1 MEELKPSVRYYNGEN
16 YRFALYV
23 YSDEPEIIY
32 LSNVFVDKNSRGKGL
47 GNGIL
52 QKAEIEARKMGGTY
66 LRLKCLSSF
75 WVHVWYGKH
84 GYSDLCVDNNDVSY
98 VWMEKKI

>member
-1 MEELKPSVRYYNGEN
+1 MEELKPSVRYYNSEN
-16 YRFALYV
+16 CRFALYA
-23 YSDEPEIIY
+23 YSDEHDIIY
-32 LSNVFVDKNSRGKGL
+32 LSNVFVDKDSRGKGL

-52 QKAEIEARKMGGTY
+52 RKAEMEARKMGGKY

-84 GYSDLCVDNNDVSY
+84 GYSDLCVDNNDVNY
-98 VWMEKKI
+98 IWMEKKI

>member
-1 MEELKPSVRYYNGEN
+1 MGKLEPSVCCYNTEN

-32 LSNVFVDKNSRGKGL
+32 LSNVFVNKDSRGKGL
-47 GNGIL
+47 GNDIL
-52 QKAEIEARKMGGTY
+52 RKAEVEARKMGGAY

-98 VWMEKKI
+98 IWMEKKI